1 MDTKQKIIVKVFT
14 EPNKEY
20 KNTKRLMF
28 VVKIKWKLVPG
39 RLNSTQIIRN
49 IVKRNKTTKKRNQK
63 IEEISSKENIIG
75 KKDNHYRR

>member
-14 EPNKEY
+14 EPSKEY
-20 KNTKRLMF
+20 KNTKRLMS

-49 IVKRNKTTKKRNQK
+49 IVKRNKTTKKRNQ
-63 IEEISSKENIIG
+63 
-75 KKDNHYRR
+75 DRRNKQ